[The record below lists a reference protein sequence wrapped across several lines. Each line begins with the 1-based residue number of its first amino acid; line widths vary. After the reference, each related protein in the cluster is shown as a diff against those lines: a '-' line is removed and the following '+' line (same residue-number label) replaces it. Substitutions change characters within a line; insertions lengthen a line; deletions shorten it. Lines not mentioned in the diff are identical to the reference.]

1 MAFRYRQNRKI
12 MARIYT
18 TVTMPRTIASLCSP
32 IDVRSFLNVQK
43 TPSKYSSWTG
53 FSLFTFGWSSWIRT
67 SGMTES
73 KSVALPLGYTPFF
86 RKCCLRQILVYHKS
100 RKKSSVFSPSKKIT
114 DFFVDFHR
122 KCQFSLAKSIFLW
135 YNYDNIIANQH
146 VNQRHCPHITRIS

>member
-1 MAFRYRQNRKI
+1 MSSSAFTCSCSCCRSSFSRHSRSLSERFPMAFRYRQNRKI

-73 KSVALPLGYTPFF
+73 KSVALPLGYIPSSCPSLKQLNHYSTPFREMQYLF
-86 RKCCLRQILVYHKS
+86 MFVYKA
-100 RKKSSVFSPSKKIT
+100 FT
-114 DFFVDFHR
+114 
-122 KCQFSLAKSIFLW
+122 A
-135 YNYDNIIANQH
+135 Y
-146 VNQRHCPHITRIS
+146 

>member
-86 RKCCLRQILVYHKS
+86 RKCCLRQILVYNKS
-100 RKKSSVFSPSKKIT
+100 RKKSSVFSSPKKLQI
-114 DFFVDFHR
+114 FSNIFMENVDFHLPSR
-122 KCQFSLAKSIFLW
+122 FFHG
-135 YNYDNIIANQH
+135 IIMIILLQ
-146 VNQRHCPHITRIS
+146 ISM